1 MNGELSAAWVA
12 WFAVMVLVPGIHSV
26 HLMLSRIAGL
36 KALRGAVFPPGGH
49 QHPHPRGPL
58 EGTANSL
65 SRKINSM
72 RNRMCAW
79 KQRDNRMHCNSI
91 LTCESGFARYS
102 VLLNMPV
109 SPVHLRESPLEKG
122 RPTTRLALTAR
133 GGVRLWGT

>member
-1 MNGELSAAWVA
+1 
-12 WFAVMVLVPGIHSV
+12 
-26 HLMLSRIAGL
+26 
-36 KALRGAVFPPGGH
+36 
-49 QHPHPRGPL
+49 
-58 EGTANSL
+58 
-65 SRKINSM
+65 M

-79 KQRDNRMHCNSI
+79 KQRDNRIHCNSI

-133 GGVRLWGT
+133 GGVRLWGHVNPQPGQCVSSEAHENVKPLRSSFMSHSPIPEDTLDPPHGLTKLVAC